1 VAARPDNGDQS
12 IHEFEPRS
20 RKEPGE
26 KQEIKPQLKREA
38 IKAFL
43 GNGAAR
49 LLGDYDV
56 WSGPARFR
64 VGVS

>member
-43 GNGAAR
+43 GKGAAR
-49 LLGDYDV
+49 LPGDYDV
-56 WSGPARFR
+56 WSDRRDFELA
-64 VGVS
+64 